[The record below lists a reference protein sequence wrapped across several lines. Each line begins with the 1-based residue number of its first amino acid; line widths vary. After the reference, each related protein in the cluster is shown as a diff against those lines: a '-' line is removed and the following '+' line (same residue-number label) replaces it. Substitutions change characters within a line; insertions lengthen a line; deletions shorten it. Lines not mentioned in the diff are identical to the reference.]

1 MIPEKGILS
10 PIIKNG
16 TEYNFLFAIHVGM
29 HQWDFMERG
38 SKLCGMQLLS
48 KNKFGFTNINLFGDD
63 TFYCLRPTEGTY
75 VTYQYLGYHYIRLRL
90 IEVNIFGKRKY
101 DFCLEINIHGKRK
114 YDICL
119 EINIHDQRKYE
130 FCLEINIHGKCKYVF
145 VSNY

>member
-1 MIPEKGILS
+1 MIPEAAILRT
-10 PIIKNG
+10 IRENG

-38 SKLCGMQLLS
+38 SKLCGLQLLS
-48 KNKFGFTNINLFGDD
+48 KNKFGYTNKKFSGNH

-75 VTYQYLGYHYIRLRL
+75 VTYQYLGYRSIKLML

-114 YDICL
+114 YD
-119 EINIHDQRKYE
+119 
-130 FCLEINIHGKCKYVF
+130 FCL
-145 VSNY
+145 